1 MKKILLFLLLIIT
14 NLIYSQGID
23 YVIVDSQGKVLKQ
36 VGTGN
41 IYVEKKDANNYE
53 YTPVIDWI
61 KVNDVTDNEI
71 WILAND
77 EGDRYSSF
85 YCTVSASG
93 TYNMQIYGGASG
105 TTLLSTYG
113 ATASGTQMNFQIPL
127 SQGKPSYLGYS
138 TYKIRIYATN
148 SSNYILSFGV
158 AQHPSTTVTENR
170 WLIMNFG
177 TKHIKNIESNSF
189 LYAGTIVSK
198 IVSLKYVNTWYC
210 REINGNYYFAN
221 ITSLEKVTMPYTMN
235 YATYIGLFRTYP
247 FYTYGAFSGCTSL
260 KELIMPVEMNQLTLL
275 SGFPHDQNVNYPT
288 GLASGCTALT
298 YVKMPDKLNSL
309 LYFGSTN
316 SFGYP
321 IGAFQGCTALQRI
334 DMPTEMNSLIS
345 FGSSKVGILCYG
357 AFQGCTAL
365 QTLTIPD
372 SLPSLLHTG
381 GDYGGFVSGCTNLT
395 NVYGMKYMPS
405 LLNAK
410 SVYNNCFALNNLP
423 TCSTYGSNSIPFSSV
438 VRNMTNFNQPTLRCS
453 SLLLT
458 GTSASVRSQLTYINI
473 DWANSIFSGT
483 NPQIDLRYNALSNT
497 EIDRIFGLLPNYSG
511 SGVTHTINVASNVGS
526 ATCTPSIATLKG
538 WTVIIL

>member
-1 MKKILLFLLLIIT
+1 MKKIILFLLLIIT

-53 YTPVIDWI
+53 YAPFPDWI

-71 WILAND
+71 WILATD

-85 YCTVSASG
+85 MCTVANG
-93 TYNMQIYGGASG
+93 GNYNMDIYGGAEG
-105 TTLLSTYG
+105 TTLLSSYG
-113 ATASGTQMNFQIPL
+113 ATASGSQMNFQIPL
-127 SQGKPSYLGYS
+127 AQGKLSALGYY
-138 TYKIRIYATN
+138 TYKIRIYATVSNN
-148 SSNYILSFGV
+148 SILSFSV

-210 REINGNYYFAN
+210 REINGNYYFAD
-221 ITSLEKVTMPYTMN
+221 ITSLEQVTMPYTMN

-247 FYTYGAFSGCTSL
+247 HYTFGAFSGCTSL

-275 SGFPHDQNVNYPT
+275 SGLPHGQNMNYPT

-321 IGAFQGCTALQRI
+321 IGAFQGCTSLQRI
-334 DMPTEMNSLIS
+334 DMPSEMNSLIALGSCYVSSS
-345 FGSSKVGILCYG
+345 FVYG
-357 AFQGCTAL
+357 AFQNCTSL
-365 QTLTIPD
+365 QSLTLPD
-372 SLPSLLHTG
+372 SLPSLLYLG
-381 GDYGGFVSGCTNLT
+381 GDYGGFTSGCTNLT

-410 SVYNNCFALNNLP
+410 SVYNYCFALKNLP

-438 VRNMTNFNQPTLRCS
+438 VRNMTNFNQPTMKCS
-453 SLLLT
+453 SLLLA

-483 NPQIDLRYNALSNT
+483 SPQIDIRWNSLSATTINA
-497 EIDRIFGLLPNYSG
+497 IFTALPV
-511 SGVTHTINVASNVGS
+511 VTGKTINVAGNPGS
-526 ATCTPSIATLKG
+526 ATCTPTIATAKG
-538 WTVIIL
+538 WTVTVL